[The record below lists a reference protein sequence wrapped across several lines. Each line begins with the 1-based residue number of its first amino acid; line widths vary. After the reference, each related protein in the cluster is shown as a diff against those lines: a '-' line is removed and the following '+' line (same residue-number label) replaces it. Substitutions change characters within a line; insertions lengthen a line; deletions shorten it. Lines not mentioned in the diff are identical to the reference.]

1 MECGEDED
9 RVWGIERGS
18 TWGGGGTQ
26 GRGGVGW
33 GWWGL
38 FIGLQLGLEYIL
50 GKIGQDRLYHI
61 HGANNSQS
69 RGISTFCSTFLSLSL
84 SPDLILISEQQL
96 SLYLSIMCM
105 FSQF

>member
-26 GRGGVGW
+26 GRGGVG
-33 GWWGL
+33 WGL

-69 RGISTFCSTFLSLSL
+69 RGISTFCSTFLSLS
-84 SPDLILISEQQL
+84 PDLILISEQQL